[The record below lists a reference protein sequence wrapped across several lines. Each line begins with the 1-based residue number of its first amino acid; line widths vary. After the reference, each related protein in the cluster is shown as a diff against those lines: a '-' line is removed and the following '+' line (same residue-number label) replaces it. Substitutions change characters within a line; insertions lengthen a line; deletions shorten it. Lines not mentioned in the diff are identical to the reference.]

1 MPKDTGEFIISK
13 SMNLRLPPIFGYTAF
28 LFIPRQ
34 VRFSQSL
41 SHIVNTLLLW
51 ICFRFNNNYF
61 NVECFFFSITFEL
74 LQGRMIWEI
83 EIRTTSLHVIGGEQR
98 FTAYLWSNICG
109 KIGFM

>member
-41 SHIVNTLLLW
+41 SHIHFQNFYDV
-51 ICFRFNNNYF
+51 
-61 NVECFFFSITFEL
+61 VFFFSFSFCISLSKRFL
-74 LQGRMIWEI
+74 LVFKGVRVS
-83 EIRTTSLHVIGGEQR
+83 TVFGG
-98 FTAYLWSNICG
+98 YL
-109 KIGFM
+109 

>member
-41 SHIVNTLLLW
+41 SHMGKTQEDMKNLQLHSLWVEGMVHPLKKLHSEKFCILLEKCKFL
-51 ICFRFNNNYF
+51 I
-61 NVECFFFSITFEL
+61 
-74 LQGRMIWEI
+74 
-83 EIRTTSLHVIGGEQR
+83 IRVMS
-98 FTAYLWSNICG
+98 
-109 KIGFM
+109 